1 MEQGGRGPVV
11 QRIGALI
18 MFTGIVE
25 EAGVLL
31 EISESPEGIRLV
43 VLSNVCSADA
53 RIGDSIAVN
62 GCCLTVVEKG
72 EVALGKTLSF
82 DLLQETWNRTNLSRT
97 DVGFHLNLERAM
109 PANGRVH
116 GHFVTGHIDGTGTI
130 EIFDKRGADW
140 YLRVKAAPEILRY
153 VVFKGSIAIDGI
165 SLTVAEVTSEH
176 LAVWIIPHTYEVTAL
191 RERRAG
197 DRVNLEADL
206 LAKYVEKITADRD
219 SSARPSA

>member
-1 MEQGGRGPVV
+1 
-11 QRIGALI
+11 

-31 EISESPEGIRLV
+31 EISESSGGIRLV

-62 GCCLTVVEKG
+62 GCCLTVVEGG
-72 EVALGKTLSF
+72 EMHLGRTLSF
-82 DLLQETWNRTNLSRT
+82 DLLRETWNRTNLSGA
-97 DVGFHLNLERAM
+97 DVGLHVNLERAM
-109 PANGRVH
+109 AANGRVH

-130 EIFDKRGADW
+130 DIFEKRGADW
-140 YLRVKAAPEILRY
+140 YLQVRAAPEILRY

-165 SLTVAEVTSEH
+165 SLTVADVTADY
-176 LAVWIIPHTYEVTAL
+176 LAVWIIPHTYAVTAL

-206 LAKYVEKITADRD
+206 LAKYVEKITAK
-219 SSARPSA
+219 